1 MEVDDVGAQEVKFSV
16 IIPVFNAERY
26 LRCCLDSVVNQVEPD
41 WECVCVDDG
50 STDQSPSI
58 LEEYAAKDS
67 RFKVV
72 HQANSGVGAARNAA
86 LEKAEGEWIVFLD
99 ADDMLRSTLMYN
111 LCEVGRVAPDVDMI
125 GFGISWFADSES
137 PIWKDAD
144 EGTKVLDC
152 NRRLEH
158 PLPDMGMW
166 QYAYRRSRF
175 GSVRF
180 GDFVMGEDLVFMGEC
195 LCRANKVAII
205 GLCGYGY
212 RLSGGSA
219 CRSEMT
225 PRKIIDMM
233 RCRETLFRVF
243 AQTDKGLPRGYVRAA
258 GNQWIETIPSL
269 FMCCLRED
277 CWMSVWNRWLDSMK
291 IASKTVALNP
301 WQRFVA
307 FAVTSFRIRPVAWLL
322 CVLPYRI
329 KAAGFH
335 R

>member
-1 MEVDDVGAQEVKFSV
+1 MEVDDIGVSEVKFSV
-16 IIPVFNAERY
+16 IVPVFNAERY
-26 LRCCLDSVVNQVEPD
+26 LRHCLDSVANQVAPD
-41 WECVCVDDG
+41 WECICVDDG
-50 STDQSPSI
+50 STDRSPSI

-72 HQANSGVGAARNAA
+72 RQANSGVGAARNVA
-86 LEKAEGEWIVFLD
+86 LGKAEGEWIVFLD
-99 ADDMLRSTLMYN
+99 ADDMLRSTLMSS
-111 LCEVGRVAPDVDMI
+111 LHEAERAAPDANMI
-125 GFGISWFADSES
+125 GFGISWFADSDS
-137 PIWKDAD
+137 PVWKDAD
-144 EGTKVLDC
+144 EGTRVLDC
-152 NRRLEH
+152 SLRLEH
-158 PLPDMGMW
+158 PVPDMGMW

-175 GSVRF
+175 ESVRF
-180 GDFVMGEDLVFMGEC
+180 GDLVMGEDLVFMGEC
-195 LCRANKVAII
+195 LCLADKVAII
-205 GLCGYGY
+205 GMCGYGY

-233 RCRETLFRVF
+233 RCRENIFRVF
-243 AQTDKGLPRGYVRAA
+243 AQAGKELPTGYVRAA

-269 FMCCLRED
+269 FMCRLRED
-277 CWMSVWNRWLDSMK
+277 YWSPVWKRWLDSMK
-291 IASKTVALNP
+291 IASTTSALSP

-307 FAVTSFRIRPVAWLL
+307 FAVTSFRIRSVAWLL